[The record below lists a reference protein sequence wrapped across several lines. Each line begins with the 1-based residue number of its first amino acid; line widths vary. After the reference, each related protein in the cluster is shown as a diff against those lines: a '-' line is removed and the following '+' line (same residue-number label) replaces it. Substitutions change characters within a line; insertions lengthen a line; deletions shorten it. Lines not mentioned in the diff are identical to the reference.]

1 MPAQKPTRQ
10 FLLASAA
17 ATRREGTIPRRDPVQ
32 PEAVQ
37 KVPLLV
43 IVANTDATLCRCV
56 RAAFVGSESVS
67 VILDRRRGDRRHEPR
82 GVGAERRSGERRDHL
97 LIGEHLRSDGWALV
111 HRPSW

>member
-10 FLLASAA
+10 FPLAPAA
-17 ATRREGTIPRRDPVQ
+17 ATRREGPIPRGYPEA
-32 PEAVQ
+32 EAVQ
-37 KVPLLV
+37 TVPLLV

-56 RAAFVGSESVS
+56 RAAFAGSESVS
-67 VILDRRRGDRRHEPR
+67 VILDRRHGDRRHEPR